1 MDATFLP
8 APVAER
14 DALLALWAVPGVGSV
29 GLGEV
34 RRWADGRWADL
45 VATPVRDWVD
55 AIPLADA
62 VRDRMR
68 GLRSLRA
75 VAEVVRER
83 AAQGQMQ
90 VVHHGDAGYPERL
103 TEVADAPPVLFLRGT
118 VGPPRR
124 RLALVGTRHPE
135 QGFLRRAREFAA
147 VVALRGAG
155 VISGAAAGV
164 DRACHLGALDA
175 GGETWAFLGS
185 ALDSLDAAQ
194 ERLVPAILDAGGAIY
209 SELPPG
215 IRASRQ
221 TFPHRNRLISGS
233 ADAVVVL
240 RAGEQSG
247 ALHTVHAAR
256 KQGRPVLAWPGEVW
270 AEAARG
276 CNLLLLHRIAR
287 PCLSPE
293 DALRAAGLD
302 GSMPAPVPGEVP
314 LLSPAA
320 RSVYALLSRTPR
332 ALEELEADSALGTGE
347 LISAL
352 CELELL
358 GLAFQSPGKRYE
370 RV

>member
-1 MDATFLP
+1 
-8 APVAER
+8 
-14 DALLALWAVPGVGSV
+14 
-29 GLGEV
+29 
-34 RRWADGRWADL
+34 
-45 VATPVRDWVD
+45 ATPVRDWVD

-90 VVHHGDAGYPERL
+90 VVHRGDAGYPERL
-103 TEVADAPPVLFLRGT
+103 TEVADAPPVLFLRGA

-124 RLALVGTRHPE
+124 GLALVGTRHPE

-155 VISGAAAGV
+155 VVSGAAAGV

-221 TFPHRNRLISGS
+221 TFPRRNRLISGS

-240 RAGEQSG
+240 RAGEHSG
-247 ALHTVHAAR
+247 ALHTGHAAR
-256 KQGRPVLAWPGEVW
+256 KQGRPILAWPGAGW
-270 AEAARG
+270 AEPARG
-276 CNLLLLHRIAR
+276 AHL
-287 PCLSPE
+287 
-293 DALRAAGLD
+293 
-302 GSMPAPVPGEVP
+302 
-314 LLSPAA
+314 
-320 RSVYALLSRTPR
+320 
-332 ALEELEADSALGTGE
+332 
-347 LISAL
+347 
-352 CELELL
+352 
-358 GLAFQSPGKRYE
+358 
-370 RV
+370 